1 MAEPTKILAV
11 HYCPEDEPTDR
22 AVATVRFRLGDRT
35 TFGELRDTAAHY
47 FGLEDPQHYVLEN
60 DHQARWPTDKAAWRE
75 VRGRPDAVV
84 RMVGR
89 SDLAAD
95 GAEED
100 DEEAGEEAAGV
111 ARARALA
118 EKLAEE
124 LGDGD
129 GARLGAGGDDEEED
143 DSDDEG
149 EVIPE
154 YVEPPLNRKRLLIEM
169 TVHIVYTLTL
179 ILATYTKRDI
189 KNSFDFFK
197 AMETVFVEE
206 ELYAGATAAPPAR
219 RPPPC
224 EAASE
229 WHAKCLARRSG
240 DYNEKS
246 FLDIAT
252 FGEIWEWVE
261 GVLKEGLFSAS
272 DEDGNAVI
280 MLYNRMVGAVRAAT
294 TAAARR
300 PLAPAA
306 AAAAAAAAAR
316 PVTHARVRDPHTPP
330 TPRPIRPTPAQV
342 RLRQLRVRPDSCNLT
357 KSVTATM
364 NKGLPSETE
373 VTFVEGCARERHVD
387 GVVTSPSRPHSSLT
401 PPRIPICTAAT
412 PSTRSP
418 RWTPTTTGCATRR
431 PASATARTTRASTA
445 R

>member
-1 MAEPTKILAV
+1 MEPTKILAV

-206 ELYAGATAAPPAR
+206 ELYAGATAAPPRPPAGR
-219 RPPPC
+219 RP
-224 EAASE
+224 
-229 WHAKCLARRSG
+229 ARPRLSG
-240 DYNEKS
+240 MRNV
-246 FLDIAT
+246 
-252 FGEIWEWVE
+252 W
-261 GVLKEGLFSAS
+261 
-272 DEDGNAVI
+272 
-280 MLYNRMVGAVRAAT
+280 RGAAAT
-294 TAAARR
+294 TTRSRSSTSPPSARSGSGWRACSRRGSSRR
-300 PLAPAA
+300 PTRTATPSSCCTIGWSARCGRPPRRRRGARSLPLLLRLLLRVPSHTPVREPAHASDPAPHPSHTRAGAAAPAA
-306 AAAAAAAAAR
+306 REAR
-316 PVTHARVRDPHTPP
+316 LVQPDEVGHRDDEQGPPV
-330 TPRPIRPTPAQV
+330 
-342 RLRQLRVRPDSCNLT
+342 
-357 KSVTATM
+357 
-364 NKGLPSETE
+364 
-373 VTFVEGCARERHVD
+373 
-387 GVVTSPSRPHSSLT
+387 
-401 PPRIPICTAAT
+401 
-412 PSTRSP
+412 
-418 RWTPTTTGCATRR
+418 
-431 PASATARTTRASTA
+431 
-445 R
+445 

>member
-129 GARLGAGGDDEEED
+129 GARLGAGGDEEEED

-306 AAAAAAAAAR
+306 AAAAAAR
-316 PVTHARVRDPHTPP
+316 PVTHARSVRPRAH
-330 TPRPIRPTPAQV
+330 PRPRPAVPPAQV

-373 VTFVEGCARERHVD
+373 VTFVEGCATPASDTSTASSRHPPAP
-387 GVVTSPSRPHSSLT
+387 TPLTHPPHA
-401 PPRIPICTAAT
+401 PMCTAAT
-412 PSTRSP
+412 PNTRSP

>member
-1 MAEPTKILAV
+1 MEPTKILAV

-219 RPPPC
+219 RPLPC

-229 WHAKCLARRSG
+229 WHAECLARRSG

-280 MLYNRMVGAVRAAT
+280 MLYNRMVGAVR
-294 TAAARR
+294 RR
-300 PLAPAA
+300 RGTRSLPLLLLL
-306 AAAAAAAAAR
+306 
-316 PVTHARVRDPHTPP
+316 RVPSHTP
-330 TPRPIRPTPAQV
+330 V
-342 RLRQLRVRPDSCNLT
+342 
-357 KSVTATM
+357 
-364 NKGLPSETE
+364 
-373 VTFVEGCARERHVD
+373 
-387 GVVTSPSRPHSSLT
+387 
-401 PPRIPICTAAT
+401 
-412 PSTRSP
+412 
-418 RWTPTTTGCATRR
+418 CATRTHLR
-431 PASATARTTRASTA
+431 PRAPSVPHPRRCGCASCA
-445 R
+445 

>member
-206 ELYAGATAAPPAR
+206 ELYAGATAAPP
-219 RPPPC
+219 RPP
-224 EAASE
+224 AAALRGRILSGMRN
-229 WHAKCLARRSG
+229 LARRSG

-280 MLYNRMVGAVRAAT
+280 MLYNRMVGAVRGGHHGGGA
-294 TAAARR
+294 
-300 PLAPAA
+300 APARSRCCCCCA
-306 AAAAAAAAAR
+306 SRHTRPCARPAHTSDPAPHPSHTRAGAAAAAAR
-316 PVTHARVRDPHTPP
+316 EARLVQPDGVGHRDDEQGPPVGDRGHLRRGVRH
-330 TPRPIRPTPAQV
+330 
-342 RLRQLRVRPDSCNLT
+342 
-357 KSVTATM
+357 
-364 NKGLPSETE
+364 
-373 VTFVEGCARERHVD
+373 ARERHVD
-387 GVVTSPSRPHSSLT
+387 GVVTSPTRPHFSHT

-418 RWTPTTTGCATRR
+418 RWIPTTMGCATRR

>member
-129 GARLGAGGDDEEED
+129 GARLGAGGDDDEED

-206 ELYAGATAAPPAR
+206 ELYAGATAAPP
-219 RPPPC
+219 RP
-224 EAASE
+224 
-229 WHAKCLARRSG
+229 
-240 DYNEKS
+240 
-246 FLDIAT
+246 
-252 FGEIWEWVE
+252 
-261 GVLKEGLFSAS
+261 
-272 DEDGNAVI
+272 
-280 MLYNRMVGAVRAAT
+280 
-294 TAAARR
+294 
-300 PLAPAA
+300 PAA
-306 AAAAAAAAAR
+306 ALR
-316 PVTHARVRDPHTPP
+316 GRVWV
-330 TPRPIRPTPAQV
+330 A
-342 RLRQLRVRPDSCNLT
+342 C
-357 KSVTATM
+357 
-364 NKGLPSETE
+364 
-373 VTFVEGCARERHVD
+373 
-387 GVVTSPSRPHSSLT
+387 
-401 PPRIPICTAAT
+401 
-412 PSTRSP
+412 
-418 RWTPTTTGCATRR
+418 
-431 PASATARTTRASTA
+431 
-445 R
+445 

>member
-1 MAEPTKILAV
+1 MEPTKILAV

-206 ELYAGATAAPPAR
+206 ELYAGATAAPP
-219 RPPPC
+219 RPP
-224 EAASE
+224 AAALRGRILSGMRN
-229 WHAKCLARRSG
+229 LARRSG

-280 MLYNRMVGAVRAAT
+280 MLYNRMVGAVRAA
-294 TAAARR
+294 ARR

-306 AAAAAAAAAR
+306 AAAAR
-316 PVTHARVRDPHTPP
+316 PVTHARAR
-330 TPRPIRPTPAQV
+330 PRT
-342 RLRQLRVRPDSCNLT
+342 RLRSRAP
-357 KSVTATM
+357 SV
-364 NKGLPSETE
+364 PHPRRC
-373 VTFVEGCARERHVD
+373 GCA
-387 GVVTSPSRPHSSLT
+387 SS
-401 PPRIPICTAAT
+401 A
-412 PSTRSP
+412 
-418 RWTPTTTGCATRR
+418 
-431 PASATARTTRASTA
+431 
-445 R
+445 

>member
-1 MAEPTKILAV
+1 MEPTKILAV

-206 ELYAGATAAPPAR
+206 ELYAGATAAPPRPPAGR
-219 RPPPC
+219 RPARPRL
-224 EAASE
+224 SGMRN
-229 WHAKCLARRSG
+229 LARRSG

-280 MLYNRMVGAVRAAT
+280 MLYNRMVGAVR
-294 TAAARR
+294 RR
-300 PLAPAA
+300 RGTRSLPLLLLLRVPSHTPVRDPAHASVPAPHPSHTRAG
-306 AAAAAAAAAR
+306 AAAAAAR
-316 PVTHARVRDPHTPP
+316 EARLVQP
-330 TPRPIRPTPAQV
+330 
-342 RLRQLRVRPDSCNLT
+342 
-357 KSVTATM
+357 
-364 NKGLPSETE
+364 
-373 VTFVEGCARERHVD
+373 D
-387 GVVTSPSRPHSSLT
+387 GVGHRDDEQG
-401 PPRIPICTAAT
+401 PPV
-412 PSTRSP
+412 
-418 RWTPTTTGCATRR
+418 
-431 PASATARTTRASTA
+431 
-445 R
+445 